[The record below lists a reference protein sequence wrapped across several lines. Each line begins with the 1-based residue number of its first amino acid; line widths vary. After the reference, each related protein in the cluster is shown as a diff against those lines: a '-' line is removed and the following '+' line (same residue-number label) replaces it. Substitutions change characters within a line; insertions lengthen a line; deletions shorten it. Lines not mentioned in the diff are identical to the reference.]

1 MESTSN
7 EAFEPS
13 STSAPR
19 FEEPLDGMKTRAHE
33 DGKDP
38 QDMTKT
44 SESPKPATAAAVHST
59 STAVQ
64 EHDAGD
70 EVPAQHANT
79 FEYVSHPDIEVD
91 DDVGYR

>member
-7 EAFEPS
+7 EAFEQS
-13 STSAPR
+13 STTAPR
-19 FEEPLDGMKTRAHE
+19 FEEPLDGKTGAHE

-38 QDMTKT
+38 QDMTRT
-44 SESPKPATAAAVHST
+44 SGSPKPSTTAAVHST
-59 STAVQ
+59 PTAAQ

-70 EVPAQHANT
+70 EIPAQHSNT

-91 DDVGYR
+91 DDVGYH